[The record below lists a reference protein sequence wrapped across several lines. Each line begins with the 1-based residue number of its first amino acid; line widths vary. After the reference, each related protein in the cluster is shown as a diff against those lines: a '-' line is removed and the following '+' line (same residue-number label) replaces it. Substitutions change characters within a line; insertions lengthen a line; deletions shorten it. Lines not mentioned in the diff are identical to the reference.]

1 MKPSIR
7 TAQVL
12 ALALTALLGGA
23 TLPQAKASDH
33 HECSNASLQGAYG
46 FRQNGTIFAEG
57 LVGGVGIFV
66 FDGNGNLSLSG
77 TFVNQ
82 TLGVHHVDAT
92 GTYTVNSDCTGSA
105 EAGGTVDFV
114 IVAGGNEVFVIATR
128 PDRVVTWVIKKQF
141 PRAGGGQE
149 N

>member
-1 MKPSIR
+1 MDRYNRI
-7 TAQVL
+7 AQVCLL
-12 ALALTALLGGA
+12 ALAVLLGGICSEA
-23 TLPQAKASDH
+23 RASDDQP
-33 HECSNASLQGAYG
+33 CSNASLQGTYG
-46 FRQNGTIFAEG
+46 FRQNGTIFAQG

-66 FDGNGNLSLSG
+66 FDGNGNASLSG

-92 GTYTVNSDCTGSA
+92 GTYTVNSDCTGSG

-114 IVAGGNEVFVIATR
+114 IVAGGIEVYVIATR
-128 PDRVVTWVIKKQF
+128 PDRVVTWVLKKQF
-141 PRAGGGQE
+141 PGGDNGQD